1 MEQLSAL
8 QAWFTDLLAGN
19 VIFTAQTLG
28 YYWDGLVTTV
38 HLVFLSLVIGLV
50 MAVPLAIARGSRR
63 KWIKWPIFFY
73 TYVFRG
79 TPLLIQLYLIY
90 YGVVFIDDIQDTWL
104 WLVLEKPFY
113 PALIA
118 FTLNTAA
125 YTTEIFHGAIK
136 ATAKGEI
143 EAARAYGMSRRLMMR
158 RIILPSAFRRALP
171 AYGNE
176 VIFMLHA
183 SAIASVVTI
192 MDLTGAARFVYARY
206 YAPFDAFLFVALI
219 YLCLTFA
226 ILYLFRFLEKRLL
239 AHLRS
244 A

>member
-1 MEQLSAL
+1 MEQLSA
-8 QAWFTDLLAGN
+8 WFTQLLADN
-19 VIFTAQTLG
+19 SIFTARTLG
-28 YYWDGLVTTV
+28 YYGDGLVTTV
-38 HLVFLSLVIGLV
+38 QLVFLSLVIGLV
-50 MAVPLAIARGSRR
+50 IAVPLSIARGSKR
-63 KWIKWPIFFY
+63 KWIKMPIFFF

-79 TPLLIQLYLIY
+79 TPLLIQLYIIY
-90 YGVVFIDDIQDTWL
+90 YGVVFIDGIQESWL
-104 WLVLEKPFY
+104 WVILEEPFY

-118 FTLNTAA
+118 FTLNTVA

-136 ATAKGEI
+136 ATSKGEI
-143 EAARAYGMSRRLMMR
+143 EAARAYGMSKSLMMR

-192 MDLTGAARFVYARY
+192 MDLTGAARLVYARF
-206 YAPFDAFLFVALI
+206 YAPFDAFLFVAAL

-226 ILYLFRFLEKRLL
+226 ILYLFRYLEKRMLV
-239 AHLRS
+239 HLRPQS
-244 A
+244 

>member
-1 MEQLSAL
+1 MDALMTQLEA
-8 QAWFTDLLAGN
+8 LLADN
-19 VIFTAQTLG
+19 SIFTLQTLS
-28 YYWDGLVTTV
+28 YYTQGLTVTV
-38 HLVFLSLVIGLV
+38 QLVFLSLLIGLV
-50 MAVPLAIARGSRR
+50 LAVPLAIGRSSKRL
-63 KWIKWPIFFY
+63 WLKWPIFAY

-90 YGVVFIDDIQDTWL
+90 YGVVFVEGIQDTWL
-104 WLVLEKPFY
+104 WVILEDPFM

-125 YTTEIFHGAIK
+125 YTTEIFRGAIK
-136 ATAKGEI
+136 STPKGEI
-143 EAARAYGMSRRLMMR
+143 EAARAFGMSTHLMLKR
-158 RIILPSAFRRALP
+158 VVLPSAFRRALP

-192 MDLTGAARFVYARY
+192 MDLTGAARFVYARF
-206 YAPFDAFLFVALI
+206 YAPFEAFLFVAAI

-226 ILYLFRFLEKRLL
+226 ILYFFRYLEKKLL
-239 AHLRS
+239 AHLQPMS
-244 A
+244 